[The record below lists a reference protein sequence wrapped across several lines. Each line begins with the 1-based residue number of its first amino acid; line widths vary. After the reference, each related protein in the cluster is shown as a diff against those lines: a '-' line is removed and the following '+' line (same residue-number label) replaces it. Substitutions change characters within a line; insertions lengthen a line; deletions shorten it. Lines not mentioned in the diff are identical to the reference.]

1 MGTGDFICISM
12 TGGAPWGF
20 RLQGGKEQ
28 QQPLQV
34 AKVGSPKM
42 GYHPVLGWE
51 RRDKSNLWMVYSSSD
66 SEVSMLARFRC
77 WHWILLGCGW
87 FFFFSPSE
95 NLWRVTYSTYVINP
109 SLMGWGKECYIFYQ
123 LKKSLVNQLLL
134 WQPARHL
141 GTFLLGS
148 LRIYSCYCFTSLSLA
163 LAEEKRSAQYNQLAW
178 LFWGLL

>member
-1 MGTGDFICISM
+1 
-12 TGGAPWGF
+12 
-20 RLQGGKEQ
+20 
-28 QQPLQV
+28 
-34 AKVGSPKM
+34 
-42 GYHPVLGWE
+42 
-51 RRDKSNLWMVYSSSD
+51 
-66 SEVSMLARFRC
+66 
-77 WHWILLGCGW
+77 
-87 FFFFSPSE
+87 
-95 NLWRVTYSTYVINP
+95 
-109 SLMGWGKECYIFYQ
+109 MGWGKECYIFYQ